1 MVNMNKKIGNI
12 SREILKYVPVLKN
25 ENFRTEKYIIWNKLP
40 SRISIMDVAEGC
52 EWAWDK
58 QIEFISLKK
67 SN

>member
-40 SRISIMDVAEGC
+40 SRINSIMDVAEGC
-52 EWAWDK
+52 ESELEINK
-58 QIEFISLKK
+58 
-67 SN
+67 

>member
-40 SRISIMDVAEGC
+40 SRINSIMDVAEGC
-52 EWAWDK
+52 EWTWDK
-58 QIEFISLKK
+58 
-67 SN
+67 